1 MMMVKKNLGKLMFS
15 LQESCYSLQATTVML
30 PDDFIWNLL
39 EKTLMSAFKVI
50 FIFKKSIN

>member
-1 MMMVKKNLGKLMFS
+1 MMVKKNLGKLMFS
-15 LQESCYSLQATTVML
+15 LQVSWYSLQATTVML

-50 FIFKKSIN
+50 FHF